1 MVILVYI
8 VFIFAISFLSVLEV
22 FLSFG
27 HARRVS
33 AMSGAFFQK
42 VEIVRCCCPGRGVR
56 ETVATQV
63 HHVLK
68 GGGIMPPVI
77 VSIKEYPLYLCQL
90 D

>member
-42 VEIVRCCCPGRGVR
+42 VEMYECNRVGAVPNPNSLLIVVD
-56 ETVATQV
+56 TD
-63 HHVLK
+63 
-68 GGGIMPPVI
+68 VI
-77 VSIKEYPLYLCQL
+77 
-90 D
+90 